1 MATPQTPYLLI
12 VDDDL
17 SLQAVF
23 KYIALNFNIKCRIFG
38 NAEDALE
45 AVVKSEPFTQIY
57 LDWRLPGM
65 SGLECAQQIRKIHE
79 ERKQNIP
86 IIAVTAYASQSDR
99 DECIKLGVDDYLS
112 KPFTVGQFLDMVSH
126 WSNNPDD
133 AVHDS
138 EHTGHTTYSS
148 QTSCSDSSQ

>member
-23 KYIALNFNIKCRIFG
+23 KYIALNFNLKCKIFSD
-38 NAEDALE
+38 AEGALE
-45 AVVKSEPFTQIY
+45 SVVKNEPYTQIY

-65 SGLECAQQIRKIHE
+65 SGLDCAKQIQKIHG
-79 ERKQNIP
+79 EREQTVP
-86 IIAVTAYASQSDR
+86 IIACTAYASQTDR
-99 DECIKLGVDDYLS
+99 DECLELVDDYLS

-126 WSNNPDD
+126 WSQNPDD
-133 AVHDS
+133 ASVHDS
-138 EHTGHTTYSS
+138 EHTGHTTHSS
-148 QTSCSDSSQ
+148 RKTFS

>member
-1 MATPQTPYLLI
+1 MDTSQAPYLLI

-23 KYIALNFNIKCRIFG
+23 KYIALNFNLKCRIFG
-38 NAEDALE
+38 NGEDALDS
-45 AVVKSEPFTQIY
+45 VVKDEEPYTQIY

-65 SGLECAQQIRKIHE
+65 SGLDCA
-79 ERKQNIP
+79 KQLRQVYGLRELTVP

-99 DECIKLGVDDYLS
+99 EECIRLGLDDYLS
-112 KPFTVGQFLDMVSH
+112 KPFTVGQFLDMVAH
-126 WSNNPDD
+126 WSQSPD
-133 AVHDS
+133 ASSVHDS

-148 QTSCSDSSQ
+148 RQT